1 MPFTKLGRSTIND
14 IAWTIFQNAGQ
25 ISFTSSLWWLSQPS
39 MLLQK
44 AQWVGGKSPR
54 PSHFHFWVTSD
65 ATKTCKTKLLQQ
77 PLWTNISRLFDSTVI
92 VEGNAHTNTLS
103 GVATQPVMR
112 CLGFR
117 NIQTVWN
124 TEHPAF
130 LNTTIPVLFN
140 KKKFK
145 SVCHWN
151 SVHFRHAQAVNIKIR
166 II

>member
-1 MPFTKLGRSTIND
+1 MILLRPYFKMLDKSP
-14 IAWTIFQNAGQ
+14 
-25 ISFTSSLWWLSQPS
+25 SLPHCDDSHSPPCYSKRHSEW
-39 MLLQK
+39 
-44 AQWVGGKSPR
+44 GGGESPR
-54 PSHFHFWVTSD
+54 PSHFHFWVTSYG
-65 ATKTCKTKLLQQ
+65 TKTCKTKLLQQ

-103 GVATQPVMR
+103 GAATQPVMG

-130 LNTTIPVLFN
+130 LNTTIPVLFSN
-140 KKKFK
+140 KKFK

>member
-1 MPFTKLGRSTIND
+1 MLDKSP
-14 IAWTIFQNAGQ
+14 
-25 ISFTSSLWWLSQPS
+25 SLPHWWLSPPS

-54 PSHFHFWVTSD
+54 PSHFHFWVTSY

-77 PLWTNISRLFDSTVI
+77 RLWTNISRLFDSTVI
-92 VEGNAHTNTLS
+92 VEGNAHTNMLS

-124 TEHPAF
+124 TEHPES

-140 KKKFK
+140 NKKFK
-145 SVCHWN
+145 SVSHWN
-151 SVHFRHAQAVNIKIR
+151 SVHFRHAQAYYFVKWQSVNIKIR